1 MQGRDIGLHPDPTLT
16 GKVAESAGKLVAVF
30 IVSVICGVSGG
41 SGDIVAGIVAHG
53 AVRFELSKGKAI
65 FISNACA
72 SDMNALYNGGISL
85 KLLGNID
92 PHTYFCR
99 LYSINIQR
107 GREAQLCG
115 CNGGKANI
123 PEVPRQL
130 EGIAAETD
138 IAVLLSAYKAV
149 DLAAVGVLRPDDG
162 GCRAYASD
170 PEEVVFHQFESKL
183 FGGLFVILPICAAD
197 MERPVVLR
205 GRYGSR

>member
-1 MQGRDIGLHPDPTLT
+1 M
-16 GKVAESAGKLVAVF
+16 
-30 IVSVICGVSGG
+30 
-41 SGDIVAGIVAHG
+41 AGIVAHG
-53 AVRFELSKGKAI
+53 AVRFELSKGKVI

-123 PEVPRQL
+123 SEVPRQL

-170 PEEVVFHQFESKL
+170 PEEVVFHLFKGKL
-183 FGGLFVILPICAAD
+183 SAGTCVILRICAAN
-197 MERPVVLR
+197 MECPVVLR
-205 GRYGSR
+205 GSNRPR